1 MPRCPNC
8 SYMLVLLEKRRKYK
22 CAKCSKLFFQKEI
35 DNRHF
40 REQNKRIFLEDMK
53 RINPSMYYHRE
64 FAKNHP
70 EKIKQYQINY
80 KRNKL
85 EGRFKKRLNLTDE
98 DRRERTNRYARAYY
112 YKNKDNIKEKLSFL
126 EKSSRLDDVLAAADL
141 YSLVGFYKEATDL
154 YLKIVSDYPER
165 GKIWMI
171 LGSMELNKVDQE
183 NSNANLALLYLQ
195 RAIEAGWK
203 TTESYSYLA
212 LAHYRLGNIE
222 EAKQAVYKELK
233 IDKDSLDAKS
243 WLETLKNYESK

>member
-1 MPRCPNC
+1 
-8 SYMLVLLEKRRKYK
+8 
-22 CAKCSKLFFQKEI
+22 
-35 DNRHF
+35 
-40 REQNKRIFLEDMK
+40 
-53 RINPSMYYHRE
+53 
-64 FAKNHP
+64 
-70 EKIKQYQINY
+70 
-80 KRNKL
+80 
-85 EGRFKKRLNLTDE
+85 
-98 DRRERTNRYARAYY
+98 
-112 YKNKDNIKEKLSFL
+112 
-126 EKSSRLDDVLAAADL
+126 
-141 YSLVGFYKEATDL
+141 
-154 YLKIVSDYPER
+154 
-165 GKIWMI
+165 MI